1 MKSTLT
7 EDEIEQY
14 QLQLLQNLGYV
25 YHHGYD
31 LQPTDSPSPTGRGA
45 RGEGERENFG
55 EIVLKDRLQQAIY
68 HLNPTI
74 PADALNQ
81 AQREIFNIASSDLLN
96 NNEIFHKYLTEGI
109 TVEYQK
115 DGETRGEPVNLINW
129 HNIDNNEFLVVNQF
143 TAIEDNHNRRP
154 DLVIFIN
161 GLPLVVIELK
171 NAVDEK
177 ANLRAAYNQLQT
189 YKREIPSLFT
199 YNALLVISD
208 GLSARAGSLTADF
221 NRFSA
226 WKVPSPNPSQREGD
240 KNLEVPLPLGEGFRE
255 RAELEILTTG
265 LLNKQTLL
273 DLIRHFTVFEKTRSE
288 DLNTGIVSI
297 TTIKKIAAYHQYY
310 AVNKAVESIIKACG
324 FPSPSPS
331 QREGDKKNS
340 LEVPRPEGEGF
351 RERAESI
358 EDLGY
363 KGGLEI
369 TTLLEQVR
377 ELRKNQ
383 TSAERVFWEIVRTKR
398 FLGLKFRRQHQL
410 GNYIVD
416 FYCHDR
422 KIVIELD
429 GEIHNQPEQQQRD
442 RQRSE
447 YLKSLGLTVLRFT
460 NQEIFQNLETVLQNL
475 LISCPPLPLGEGLR
489 EKAICPPRPL
499 GEGLGERATLAK
511 AA

>member
-14 QLQLLQNLGYV
+14 QLQLLQNLGYA

-31 LQPTDSPSPTGRGA
+31 LQP
-45 RGEGERENFG
+45 EGKDQERENFG
-55 EIVLKDRLQQAIY
+55 DVVLKTRLQQAINR
-68 HLNPTI
+68 LNPTI

-115 DGETRGEPVNLINW
+115 NGETRGEPVKAIDW

-143 TAIEDNHNRRP
+143 TVIEDNHNRRP
-154 DLVIFIN
+154 DLVVFIN

-199 YNALLVISD
+199 YNTLLVISD

-226 WKVPSPNPSQREGD
+226 WKTPT
-240 KNLEVPLPLGEGFRE
+240 GENHIN
-255 RAELEILTTG
+255 ELEILTTG

-310 AVNKAVESIIKACG
+310 AVNKAIESIVKACG

-331 QREGDKKNS
+331 QREGDKKNNLEVPLPLGEGFRERAELKIAKVTSPSPSQREGNKKNS
-340 LEVPRPEGEGF
+340 LEVPLPEGEGF
-351 RERAESI
+351 RERENQKSRESI

-363 KGGLEI
+363 KGGLAV

-383 TSAERVFWEIVRTKR
+383 TSAEKVFWEIVRTKR
-398 FLGLKFRRQHQL
+398 FLGLKFRRQHQI
-410 GNYIVD
+410 GNYWSLE
-416 FYCHDR
+416 
-422 KIVIELD
+422 KIE
-429 GEIHNQPEQQQRD
+429 
-442 RQRSE
+442 
-447 YLKSLGLTVLRFT
+447 
-460 NQEIFQNLETVLQNL
+460 
-475 LISCPPLPLGEGLR
+475 
-489 EKAICPPRPL
+489 
-499 GEGLGERATLAK
+499 AK
-511 AA
+511 NG

>member
-1 MKSTLT
+1 MKSSLT

-14 QLQLLQNLGYV
+14 QLQLLQNLGYT

-31 LQPTDSPSPTGRGA
+31 LQP
-45 RGEGERENFG
+45 EGKDQERENFG
-55 EIVLKDRLQQAIY
+55 DVVLQTRLQQAINR
-68 HLNPTI
+68 LNPTI

-115 DGETRGEPVNLINW
+115 DGETRGEPVNLIDW

-143 TAIEDNHNRRP
+143 TVIEDNHNRRP

-226 WKVPSPNPSQREGD
+226 WKTPTGENSTVAERSRSNE
-240 KNLEVPLPLGEGFRE
+240 LEV
-255 RAELEILTTG
+255 LTTG

-288 DLNTGIVSI
+288 DLNTNIVSI

-310 AVNKAVESIIKACG
+310 AVNKAVESIIKA
-324 FPSPSPS
+324 SS
-331 QREGDKKNS
+331 QEGD
-340 LEVPRPEGEGF
+340 R
-351 RERAESI
+351 
-358 EDLGY
+358 
-363 KGGLEI
+363 KGG
-369 TTLLEQVR
+369 
-377 ELRKNQ
+377 
-383 TSAERVFWEIVRTKR
+383 
-398 FLGLKFRRQHQL
+398 
-410 GNYIVD
+410 
-416 FYCHDR
+416 
-422 KIVIELD
+422 VIWHTQ
-429 GEIHNQPEQQQRD
+429 G
-442 RQRSE
+442 SG
-447 YLKSLGLTVLRFT
+447 KSLSMVFLAGNLVL
-460 NQEIFQNLETVLQNL
+460 NQNLNNPTVVMLTDRNDLDDQLFNTFAGCQQL
-475 LISCPPLPLGEGLR
+475 LRQEPKQADSGDQMR
-489 EKAICPPRPL
+489 QM
-499 GEGLGERATLAK
+499 LAK
-511 AA
+511 FSGFC

>member
-7 EDEIEQY
+7 EDAIEQY
-14 QLQLLQNLGYV
+14 QLQLLQNLGYA

-31 LQPTDSPSPTGRGA
+31 LQP
-45 RGEGERENFG
+45 EGKDQERENFG
-55 EIVLKDRLQQAIY
+55 EVVLKDRLQQAINR
-68 HLNPTI
+68 LNPTI
-74 PADALNQ
+74 PNDALNQ

-96 NNEIFHKYLTEGI
+96 NNEKFHKYLTEGI

-115 DGETRGEPVNLINW
+115 NGETRGEPVNLIDW

-143 TAIEDNHNRRP
+143 TVIEDNHNRRP

-226 WKVPSPNPSQREGD
+226 WKTPT
-240 KNLEVPLPLGEGFRE
+240 GENHIN
-255 RAELEILTTG
+255 ELEILTTG

-310 AVNKAVESIIKACG
+310 AVNKAVESIVKA
-324 FPSPSPS
+324 SS
-331 QREGDKKNS
+331 QTGD
-340 LEVPRPEGEGF
+340 R
-351 RERAESI
+351 
-358 EDLGY
+358 
-363 KGGLEI
+363 KGG
-369 TTLLEQVR
+369 
-377 ELRKNQ
+377 
-383 TSAERVFWEIVRTKR
+383 
-398 FLGLKFRRQHQL
+398 
-410 GNYIVD
+410 
-416 FYCHDR
+416 
-422 KIVIELD
+422 VIWHTQ
-429 GEIHNQPEQQQRD
+429 G
-442 RQRSE
+442 SG
-447 YLKSLGLTVLRFT
+447 KSLSMVFLAGKLVLNQSLNNPTVVMLTDRNDLDDQLFDTFAGCQPRDSRANHGGLCL
-460 NQEIFQNLETVLQNL
+460 
-475 LISCPPLPLGEGLR
+475 
-489 EKAICPPRPL
+489 
-499 GEGLGERATLAK
+499 
-511 AA
+511 